1 MLVEKTDLKGI
12 NFLKRGKVR
21 DIYDLGDSLLLIS
34 TDRISAFDFVLPSLI
49 PCKGKVLNS
58 ISVFWFQKFK
68 DEVENH
74 LIYYKIEDYPE
85 ELKKY
90 KEILEGRSVIVKKL
104 NPIPFEI
111 IVRGY
116 ITGSG
121 WKSYKESGQ
130 ISGIKLPEG
139 LKESDKF
146 PEPLFTPTTK
156 AEEGHDLP
164 VTKEEMANKI
174 GKELTDLLEK
184 TAINIY
190 KKAAEYALK
199 KGIIIADTKFEFAE
213 KDGKLILIDE
223 VLTPDSSRFW
233 PLKDYEPGRSQKSFD
248 KQFVRNYL
256 LSSDWDRKTTPPP
269 LPEDIVQKTSSLY
282 QQIYELLTEEKINC

>member
-1 MLVEKTDLKGI
+1 MLIEKTELQGI
-12 NFLKRGKVR
+12 HFLKRGKVR

-68 DEVENH
+68 DDVENH
-74 LIYYKIEDYPE
+74 LIYHKIEDFPE

-104 NPIPFEI
+104 KPIPFEI

-116 ITGSG
+116 ISGSG

-164 VTKEEMANKI
+164 VSKEEMANKI
-174 GKELTDLLEK
+174 GKELTDLLEE

-213 KDGKLILIDE
+213 RDGKLVLIDE

-233 PLKDYEPGRSQKSFD
+233 PLNDYEPGRSQNSFD

-256 LSSDWDRKTTPPP
+256 LSSNWDRKTTPPP

-282 QQIYELLTEEKINC
+282 QQIYELLTGEKINC

>member
-74 LIYYKIEDYPE
+74 LIYHKIEDFPE

-121 WKSYKESGQ
+121 WKSYKESRQ

-174 GKELTDLLEK
+174 GKELTDLLEE

>member
-49 PCKGKVLNS
+49 PCKGKVLNL
-58 ISVFWFQKFK
+58 ISVFWFEKFK
-68 DEVENH
+68 DDIENH
-74 LIYYKIEDYPE
+74 LIYSKFEDFPE

-90 KEILEGRSVIVKKL
+90 EEVLKDRAVIVRKL
-104 NPIPFEI
+104 KPIPFEI

-116 ITGSG
+116 ISGSG
-121 WKSYKESGQ
+121 WKSYKESRH

-139 LKESDKF
+139 LKESEKF
-146 PEPLFTPTTK
+146 PEPIFTPTTK
-156 AEEGHDLP
+156 AEEGHDLL
-164 VTKEEMANKI
+164 VTKDEMANKL
-174 GKELTDLLEK
+174 GKELTDLLEEK
-184 TAINIY
+184 AIEIY
-190 KKAAEYALK
+190 KKAAEYALE

-213 KDGKLILIDE
+213 EDGKLVLIDE

-233 PLKDYEPGRSQKSFD
+233 PLKEYESGRSQNSFD

-256 LSSDWDRKTTPPP
+256 LSSDWDGKSTPPP
-269 LPEDIVQKTSSLY
+269 LPDEIVEKTSFLY
-282 QQIYELLTEEKINC
+282 REIYTLLTGKTIDC

>member
-1 MLVEKTDLKGI
+1 MLVEKTDLKGV

-58 ISVFWFQKFK
+58 ISVFWFEKFK
-68 DEVENH
+68 DDIENH
-74 LIYYKIEDYPE
+74 LIYSKFEDFPE

-90 KEILEGRSVIVKKL
+90 EDVLKDRAVIVRKL

-116 ITGSG
+116 ISGSG

-139 LKESDKF
+139 LKESEKF
-146 PEPLFTPTTK
+146 PEPIFTPTTK

-164 VTKEEMANKI
+164 VTKEEMANKL
-174 GKELTDLLEK
+174 GKELTDLLEEK
-184 TAINIY
+184 AIEIY
-190 KKAAEYALK
+190 KKAAEYALE

-213 KDGKLILIDE
+213 EDGKLILIDE

-233 PLKDYEPGRSQKSFD
+233 PLKEYEPGRSQNSFD

-269 LPEDIVQKTSSLY
+269 LPDEIVEKTSSLY
-282 QQIYELLTEEKINC
+282 REIYTLLTGKTIDC

>member
-1 MLVEKTDLKGI
+1 MLIEKTELKGI
-12 NFLKRGKVR
+12 NLLKRGKVR
-21 DIYDLGDSLLLIS
+21 DIYDLGDSLLLVS

-58 ISVFWFQKFK
+58 ISVFWFEKFK
-68 DEVENH
+68 NEVENH
-74 LIYYKIEDYPE
+74 LIYYKFDDFPED
-85 ELKKY
+85 LKKY
-90 KEILEGRSVIVKKL
+90 RDILENRAVIVKKL
-104 NPIPFEI
+104 KPIPFEI
-111 IVRGY
+111 IIRGY
-116 ITGSG
+116 ISGSG

-164 VTKEEMANKI
+164 VSKEEMANKI

-184 TAINIY
+184 TAISIY
-190 KKAAEYALK
+190 KKAADYALK

-233 PLKDYEPGRSQKSFD
+233 PLKEYEPGRSQNSFD

-256 LSSDWDRKTTPPP
+256 LSSDWDRKTAPPP
-269 LPEDIVQKTSSLY
+269 LPEDIVKKTSSLY

>member
-74 LIYYKIEDYPE
+74 LIYHKIEDFPE

-174 GKELTDLLEK
+174 GKELTDLLEE

>member
-74 LIYYKIEDYPE
+74 LIYHKIEDYPD

-90 KEILEGRSVIVKKL
+90 KEILEGRSVIVRKL

-164 VTKEEMANKI
+164 VSKEEMANKI
-174 GKELTDLLEK
+174 GKELTDLLEE

-213 KDGKLILIDE
+213 EDGKLILIDE

-233 PLKDYEPGRSQKSFD
+233 PLKDYEPGRAQNSFD

-282 QQIYELLTEEKINC
+282 RQIYELLTEEKINC

>member
-1 MLVEKTDLKGI
+1 MLVEKTELKGI

-21 DIYDLGDSLLLIS
+21 DIYDLGNSLLLIS

-58 ISVFWFQKFK
+58 ISVFWFEKFK
-68 DEVENH
+68 DDIENH
-74 LIYYKIEDYPE
+74 LIYSKFEDFPE

-90 KEILEGRSVIVKKL
+90 EDVLKDRAVIVKKL
-104 NPIPFEI
+104 KPIPFEI

-130 ISGIKLPEG
+130 ISGIKLPAG
-139 LKESDKF
+139 LKESEKF
-146 PEPLFTPTTK
+146 PEPIFTPTTK
-156 AEEGHDLP
+156 AEEGHDMP
-164 VTKEEMANKI
+164 VTKEEMANKL
-174 GKELTDLLEK
+174 GKELTDLLEEK
-184 TAINIY
+184 AIEIY
-190 KKAAEYALK
+190 KKAADYALK

-213 KDGKLILIDE
+213 ENGKLILIDE

-233 PLKDYEPGRSQKSFD
+233 PLKEYEPGKSQNSFD

-269 LPEDIVQKTSSLY
+269 LPKDIVEKTSSLY
-282 QQIYELLTEEKINC
+282 QEIYTLLTGEKIDC

>member
-21 DIYDLGDSLLLIS
+21 DIYDLGDSLLLVS

-68 DEVENH
+68 EDVENH
-74 LIYYKIEDYPE
+74 LIYHKIEDFPE

-104 NPIPFEI
+104 KPIPFEI

-116 ITGSG
+116 ISGSG
-121 WKSYKESGQ
+121 WKSYKESSQ

-164 VTKEEMANKI
+164 VSKEEMANKI
-174 GKELTDLLEK
+174 GKELTELLEE

-213 KDGKLILIDE
+213 KDGRIILIDE

-269 LPEDIVQKTSSLY
+269 LPEEIVQKTSSLY
-282 QQIYELLTEEKINC
+282 KRIYELLTEEKIKC